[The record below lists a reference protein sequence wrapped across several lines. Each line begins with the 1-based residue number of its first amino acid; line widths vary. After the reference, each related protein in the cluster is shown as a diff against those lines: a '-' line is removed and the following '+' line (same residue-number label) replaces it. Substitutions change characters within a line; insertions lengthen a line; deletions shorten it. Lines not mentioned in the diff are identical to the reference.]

1 MLLVKAFYPLDD
13 FNVVMNND
21 KGVFTVTGTDI
32 SEYAEKT
39 SEIDAAGEGGL
50 MYQLVVEVK

>member
-1 MLLVKAFYPLDD
+1 
-13 FNVVMNND
+13 MNND

-39 SEIDAAGEGGL
+39 SEIDAAGSGGL
-50 MYQLVVEVK
+50 VYQLVVEVK